1 MYKANIMKFTILIA
15 DVALYKN
22 ASQSSTLEYPARYAV
37 DGNITTDLFQG
48 SCTHTDI
55 EDRPWWE
62 VDLGKTYDITGVEI
76 TNRGDC
82 CGNRLKNFDITVD
95 GNL

>member
-22 ASQSSTLEYPARYAV
+22 ASQSSTLGYTAHYAV
-37 DGNITTDLFQG
+37 DGNKN
-48 SCTHTDI
+48 TDI
-55 EDRPWWE
+55 TQNSCSHTLNEQSPWWE
-62 VDLGKTYDITGVEI
+62 VDLGKAYDIKRVEI

-82 CGNRLKNFDITVD
+82 CGNRLKDFNITVD

>member
-22 ASQSSTLEYPARYAV
+22 ASQSSTLGYSAHYAV
-37 DGNITTDLFQG
+37 DGNKNTVLG
-48 SCTHTDI
+48 LYSCTHTI
-55 EDRPWWE
+55 TEQSPWWE

-82 CGNRLKNFDITVD
+82 CGNRLKDFNITVD

>member
-22 ASQSSTLEYPARYAV
+22 TSESSTHSYSADKAV
-37 DGNITTDLFQG
+37 DGIKTTGLTQG

-82 CGNRLKNFDITVD
+82 CGNSLKNFDITVD

>member
-22 ASQSSTLEYPARYAV
+22 ASQSSTLEYPAHYAV
-37 DGNITTDLFQG
+37 DGNKNTDLIQN
-48 SCTHTDI
+48 SCAHTQLDKS
-55 EDRPWWE
+55 PWWE
-62 VDLGKTYDITGVEI
+62 VDLGKKYDITGVEI

-82 CGNRLKNFDITVD
+82 CGERLKDFNITVD
-95 GNL
+95 SNL